1 MVSGDAIQIRYSI
14 GKLVKYIY
22 VKTNTV
28 KGNILQRMM
37 ILEEIVADALI
48 IKIQLMNILISLP
61 PT

>member
-1 MVSGDAIQIRYSI
+1 MLRSVYTLISYYHP
-14 GKLVKYIY
+14 LVY